1 MSIHGSMFAGAAAR
15 LSLPGLTPGRGASAS
30 FAARLG
36 LSPSGRYVTRFV
48 GGIVIAMLLA
58 VIAFPAPARAQ
69 TITIS
74 SVTTSPASVQAGQT
88 VTFTA
93 TMTANENLSNYPVL
107 FSLMAPGASA
117 GTNTMQGLDWATF
130 TAGKSVSEA
139 YRWTVPA
146 GTKVGTYTL
155 YVAVYNPAWSVKY
168 AQTTATLAITAAGVT
183 GAPTDMEPP
192 VVSGTAQVGDLL
204 ASTTGTWT
212 GAVSYAYQWA
222 GNGAKIAGATAAT
235 YAPVSSDTGHTL
247 TSTVTATGS
256 SSATASATSAPTV
269 PIVAA
274 SSSQGGS
281 KGVAFTALHTYFMSP
296 TGSDSNNGLTAAT
309 AWATANHAV
318 KCGDVIIAAA
328 GSYNTSLPGEG
339 FGAVSNCPSASGG
352 IDGTGGIYFA
362 TLLCGGTYVGA
373 CTITEPNKTA
383 FEPTSNWAIEGWQVS
398 GIGAGYTAFMPY
410 ACTSGTVLH
419 HIALINDIS
428 FNLGQAYGTNDCG
441 MSGAGKTSPGSD
453 YVAVIGNIAQNAAQN
468 TICLAAIDGVGVAR
482 YDAIPGTHIYF
493 YGNFAWANLVRCNT
507 DGEAFM
513 FDTLDGNGFAG
524 TAIMANNIA
533 WDSERY
539 GIQVYDQNINSNAPT
554 VKLYNNTL
562 FDNNNDTSGT
572 ARAVVGEINIQ
583 NSTGS
588 PFLWTISSYN
598 NISKPNFATNASGEY
613 VYSELVN
620 AGGSNVTVGGSN
632 SQNIFKGKQTACYG
646 TTCDP
651 GFNVVS
657 YASGPL
663 GTNTYSDPLFTN
675 TSDLL
680 SNRNGAPNCSSFA
693 NVTACM
699 GWNANTSTLTPD
711 TPIYD
716 LTPAAS
722 GVSKKGY
729 QLPSTTCAANADYP
743 AWLKGVVYLQWNG
756 SSLTENSD
764 LVTKPCN
771 M

>member
-93 TMTANENLSNYPVL
+93 TMTANENLSHYPVL
-107 FSLMAPGASA
+107 FSLMAPGASM

-146 GTKVGTYTL
+146 GTKAGTYTL
-155 YVAVYNPAWSVKY
+155 YVAVFNPAWSVRY

-183 GAPTDMEPP
+183 GAPMDMEPP

-296 TGSDSNNGLTAAT
+296 TGSDSNNGTSSSSPWL
-309 AWATANHAV
+309 TANHAV
-318 KCGDVIIAAA
+318 NCGDVIIAAA
-328 GSYNTSLPGEG
+328 GKYSSTNGINP
-339 FGAVSNCPSASGG
+339 FGTVSNCPSTSGG
-352 IDGTGGIYFA
+352 IDGTGGVDFA
-362 TLLCGGTYVGA
+362 VVLCGSTLTGCDVSYNGGPSSWPFDVRKSHWAVEGFSTHGFTNGSRGGFVADGSAGTISYV
-373 CTITEPNKTA
+373 A
-383 FEPTSNWAIEGWQVS
+383 FVNDIAYNV
-398 GIGAGYTAFMPY
+398 GIGFGGLDNG
-410 ACTSGTVLH
+410 TSHDVP
-419 HIALINDIS
+419 
-428 FNLGQAYGTNDCG
+428 
-441 MSGAGKTSPGSD
+441 GATGFD
-453 YVAVIGNIAQNAAQN
+453 YVANVGDIAQNAEQN
-468 TICLAAIDGVGVAR
+468 TICTAAMAWAGPASVDNKA
-482 YDAIPGTHIYF
+482 GTHF
-493 YGNFAWANLVRCNT
+493 FMYGNFSYNNSGTSNAACASLY
-507 DGEAFM
+507 DIEDFM
-513 FDTLDGNGFAG
+513 FDTWDAHGVTNQSV
-524 TAIMANNIA
+524 MMNNIGFSA
-533 WDSERY
+533 YRY
-539 GIQVYDQNINSNAPT
+539 GINVILGNYNNIT
-554 VKLYNNTL
+554 GLHDYFYNNTL
-562 FDNNNDTSGT
+562 YNDNL
-572 ARAVVGEINIQ
+572 IN
-583 NSTGS
+583 SSATGS
-588 PFLWTISSYN
+588 S
-598 NISKPNFATNASGEY
+598 
-613 VYSELVN
+613 
-620 AGGSNVTVGGSN
+620 
-632 SQNIFKGKQTACYG
+632 IF
-646 TTCDP
+646 
-651 GFNVVS
+651 
-657 YASGPL
+657 
-663 GTNTYSDPLFTN
+663 
-675 TSDLL
+675 
-680 SNRNGAPNCSSFA
+680 R
-693 NVTACM
+693 
-699 GWNANTSTLTPD
+699 
-711 TPIYD
+711 
-716 LTPAAS
+716 
-722 GVSKKGY
+722 
-729 QLPSTTCAANADYP
+729 
-743 AWLKGVVYLQWNG
+743 
-756 SSLTENSD
+756 
-764 LVTKPCN
+764 
-771 M
+771 